1 MRKRIWALLLIAAL
15 LLPAL
20 PRISALGTVWFV
32 AVNDTIPMT
41 MTADSEPRRDGNSL
55 YLPYSVFDARPGGVV
70 PSYNQDSQTFVLFTR
85 SKRLVYD
92 LALDTRTTEDGTQTA
107 AQLYYRNGLLF
118 VPSSSAEYFG
128 LKVTLLTSKG
138 GYSVLRFT
146 DGTQSYSDEVFLEKA
161 ESLINYQAEHSY
173 GGMINTDP
181 VKQPQT
187 DPSKETENDHMSLH
201 LCFYGNAV
209 SYETAELLEKK
220 ELRGAFF
227 LTEEQIRE
235 SPALVRSLF
244 ARGHTVGLTVSEE
257 ESQVQEALNRANA
270 ELDKVLFRKTFLAFL
285 SKEQESG
292 VVGFRVITNEER
304 TPAADGAGMR
314 STFEEDA
321 APLMERAEAERM
333 TVLQLRETSLIH

>member
-1 MRKRIWALLLIAAL
+1 MRKRIWALLLTVAL
-15 LLPAL
+15 LLPVL

-41 MTADSEPRRDGNSL
+41 MTADSEPRRDGNGL

-70 PSYNQDSQTFVLFTR
+70 PSYNQASQTFVLFTR

-92 LALDTRTTEDGTQTA
+92 LALDTRTTEDGTQSA

-181 VKQPQT
+181 VKEPQT
-187 DPSKETENDHMSLH
+187 DPSKETNEDRLSLV

-209 SYETAELLEKK
+209 SRETEEALEKNG
-220 ELRGAFF
+220 LHGAFF
-227 LTEEQIRE
+227 LTEDQIK
-235 SPALVRSLF
+235 SDPSLVRSLY

-257 ESQVQEALNRANA
+257 ESDVQEALARANE
-270 ELDKVLFRKTFLAFL
+270 ELDRVVFRKTFLAFL
-285 SKEQESG
+285 SKEQENG
-292 VVGFRVITNEER
+292 VVGFRVISNEER
-304 TPAADGAGMR
+304 TPTADRTGMR
-314 STFEEDA
+314 AAFDEDVS
-321 APLMERAEAERM
+321 PLIERVEAERM
-333 TVLQLRETSLIH
+333 TVLQLRETSLVP